1 MPLGLYKT
9 EVTSRRGA
17 WHPTEAVA
25 LGTLE
30 RVHWFNHQRLLT
42 SIGLSPPAEP
52 EEQYYR
58 SPATPAMSAGVT

>member
-42 SIGLSPPAEP
+42 SIGSTPPAEP
-52 EEQYYR
+52 DE
-58 SPATPAMSAGVT
+58 